1 MRVIDI
7 KKVPAFFFPDRTT
20 SIVFSLALV
29 FLLCGIISG
38 VFPSYSIQ
46 SYGIN
51 EGGTVPIGEIYDD
64 QSLSLEYKCTQE
76 GLSGITFS
84 VATYAHVLKVGTL
97 FISIENGAGKEIYSK
112 EYPASSI
119 ADNAPLEFSFP
130 EQRGSKSEQYT
141 VLFRTDG
148 LDRNHSITFWA
159 NGNASEGVS
168 TVLNGVHQP
177 NSLVFSVM
185 CNSKSYR
192 YTWDLFLLCGI
203 FLTLTVVSQG
213 RVGSKKFE

>member
-7 KKVPAFFFPDRTT
+7 KKVRAFFFPDKVT
-20 SIVFSLALV
+20 SLIFSFALL
-29 FLLCGIISG
+29 FLLCGIVSV
-38 VFPSYSIQ
+38 VFPGYSKQ
-46 SYGIN
+46 SFGIN
-51 EGGTVPIGEIYDD
+51 SGGTVPIGELYDD
-64 QSLSLEYKCTQE
+64 QSLRLEYKCAQE

-84 VATYAHVLKVGTL
+84 VATYAHILKEGTL
-97 FISIENGAGKEIYSK
+97 FISIENEAGQEIFSK

-119 ADNAPLEFSFP
+119 ADNSPLEFSFP

-141 VLFRTDG
+141 ILFRTAG

-159 NGNASEGVS
+159 NGNASEGIS
-168 TVLNGVHQP
+168 TVLNEVHQP

-203 FLTLTVVSQG
+203 LLTLTVVSQG
-213 RVGSKKFE
+213 RAVSKKND